1 MANVSLSAAGD
12 TLYAYLSGEIDHD
25 ADQYLRLRIDD
36 ALVCRSPRVLVMDF
50 AGVGFMDSSGVGL
63 ILGRQRRVRALGGR
77 LQVQH
82 APPQL
87 RRGRGRVRS
96 ALALRHRQPTDARRA
111 LSTAKIAAH
120 FVCCQRAEIARHAG
134 G

>member
-25 ADQYLRLRIDD
+25 AAQYLRLRIDD

-50 AGVGFMDSSGVGL
+50 AGVGFMDSSGV
-63 ILGRQRRVRALGGR
+63 RALGGR

-87 RRGRGRVRS
+87 RRVLS
-96 ALALRHRQPTDARRA
+96 LAQIACT
-111 LSTAKIAAH
+111 SSEENAK
-120 FVCCQRAEIARHAG
+120 EEG
-134 G
+134 GVQS